1 MKKTNCLFCFVLIMV
16 LTGIMTITAIS
27 SEQTLI
33 EQSLEYL
40 EQQNYNK
47 AIETLE
53 KALLSIRQ
61 KSQLQLK
68 SLQFTEDEAIGF
80 GMYQVRQDA
89 NFEQGETFLIYAEPR
104 NYTTKEI
111 EEELF
116 EIHFKEDIYL
126 LDMEG
131 NILWGQKDY
140 LDYHVFSHHPNNEIF
155 ITNTITQDSPF
166 PKGEYQ
172 FQLVLKDVLSQK
184 TVEQTIEFV
193 IE

>member
-1 MKKTNCLFCFVLIMV
+1 MKKTNRLFCFLLIIV
-16 LTGIMTITAIS
+16 LTLIMTITAIA

-40 EQQNYNK
+40 EEENYNM

-53 KALLSIRQ
+53 KALLPIRQ
-61 KSQLQLK
+61 KAQLQLK
-68 SLQFTEDEAIGF
+68 NVLFTEDKAMGF
-80 GMYQVRQDA
+80 GMYQARQDA

-104 NYTTKEI
+104 NYTIKEN
-111 EEELF
+111 EDELF
-116 EIHFKEDIYL
+116 EIHFKEDVYL
-126 LDMEG
+126 MDMEG

-184 TVEQTIEFV
+184 TVEKTIEFV

>member
-1 MKKTNCLFCFVLIMV
+1 MKKTNRLFCFLLIMV
-16 LTGIMTITAIS
+16 LTLIIAITAIA

-40 EQQNYNK
+40 EEENYNM

-61 KSQLQLK
+61 KAQLQLK
-68 SLQFTEDEAIGF
+68 NVQFTENEARGF
-80 GMYQVRQDA
+80 GMYQLRQDA
-89 NFEQGETFLIYAEPR
+89 NFEPGETFQIYAEPK

-111 EEELF
+111 EEELY

-131 NILWGQKDY
+131 NILWGQKGY
-140 LDYHVFSHHPNNEIF
+140 LEYHVFSHRPYNEIF

-166 PKGEYQ
+166 PEGEYQ

-184 TVEQTIEFV
+184 TVEQTIDFV

>member
-1 MKKTNCLFCFVLIMV
+1 MKKTNRLFCFVLIMV
-16 LTGIMTITAIS
+16 LTLIMTITTIA
-27 SEQTLI
+27 SEKTLI
-33 EQSLEYL
+33 EQSLEYFK
-40 EQQNYNK
+40 QQNYNMV
-47 AIETLE
+47 IVTLE

-61 KSQLQLK
+61 KAQLQLK
-68 SLQFTEDEAIGF
+68 NVQFTENEATGF
-80 GMYQVRQDA
+80 GMYRVRQNA
-89 NFEQGETFLIYAEPR
+89 NFEPGETFLIYAEPR
-104 NYTTKEI
+104 NYTIKKI

-126 LDMEG
+126 LDSEG

-155 ITNTITQDSPF
+155 ITNTITQNSPF

-193 IE
+193 IK

>member
-1 MKKTNCLFCFVLIMV
+1 
-16 LTGIMTITAIS
+16 MTITAIS